1 MICTKAAEEIEKLRA
16 EINEQARLLGISAE
30 KELALRAE
38 NERLKAE
45 LKSIDGALCDPRANL
60 TLTTAEI
67 IREIK
72 TELAEKEAE
81 ILKLNQMYPATAYT
95 LEVEKQ
101 LAAAL
106 AACEAKDAALESL
119 ISHTLSC
126 EQRLDEFHGLGN
138 DSGSGCSIELCNASA
153 ALAIKPDASALRQHD
168 EALIERCAVVCEEYI
183 DRIEAKRDEKY
194 QAEYAGRQA
203 GATRCAAAIRELKER
218 H

>member
-1 MICTKAAEEIEKLRA
+1 MFDDEGNRLTFHGPEGPSWTNAQAMAMRKIMHDQAEWIKEL
-16 EINEQARLLGISAE
+16 SE

-45 LKSIDGALCDPRANL
+45 L
-60 TLTTAEI
+60 
-67 IREIK
+67 
-72 TELAEKEAE
+72 AEKEEE

-153 ALAIKPDASALRQHD
+153 ALAIKSDTSALRQHD
-168 EALIERCAVVCEEYI
+168 NALIERCAQVCVALERP
-183 DRIEAKRDEKY
+183 DCWAAKEC
-194 QAEYAGRQA
+194 
-203 GATRCAAAIRELKER
+203 TLNIRLLKDPS
-218 H
+218 